1 MSPIIHFLYETK
13 YHVEEIENA
22 VLEEF
27 CFGYH
32 RFDVDV
38 PGGPVLQESK
48 FTASG
53 ITYLFVVF
61 FFCVYVSVY
70 LYCLESFVDLHFL
83 FL

>member
-61 FFCVYVSVY
+61 FFVFMF
-70 LYCLESFVDLHFL
+70 LYIYIVWKSFVDLHFL